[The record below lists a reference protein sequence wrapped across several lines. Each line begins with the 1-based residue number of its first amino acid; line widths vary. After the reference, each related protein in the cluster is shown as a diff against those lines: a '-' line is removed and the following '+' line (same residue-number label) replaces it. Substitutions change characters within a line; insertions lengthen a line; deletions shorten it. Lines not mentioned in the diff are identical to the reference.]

1 VWSLTPNGVLMNG
14 IGYCL
19 EALPGQPHGTPLY
32 VDFADQC
39 GGTSGQ
45 AWTYT
50 GSKGQLSSPG
60 PAAGTGT
67 CVGLGGSASAGTDI
81 VRASCGH
88 GPRWSLGFS
97 AVTLA
102 AGTGSGAAGGSYSAS
117 VTVANATSAQSAY
130 GVTVAFGLPRSL
142 AAAGLQPAGAA
153 SGFRCSVRT
162 ATCTGTLAAGTS
174 GHVDISGRLPAGAAA
189 GDSYAL
195 TARATV
201 ADTSQRSSTARL
213 TASVKVLVGAAAPAP
228 ATGGVI
234 LSLSLPLLLLIII
247 ILLIVVILF
256 LGGGLLVGLAARR
269 RSSHR
274 PAYGERRPHEENPPY
289 LQRSP
294 NVELLHQA
302 ERPPYEEQ
310 RPYVGQASYLERPP
324 YQERSPYAEQPSDV
338 EQTSYDEIPRQV
350 ERRPYEGRRRRT
362 GPEPAVEPEDLPRP
376 RHHSHR

>member
-1 VWSLTPNGVLMNG
+1 
-14 IGYCL
+14 
-19 EALPGQPHGTPLY
+19 
-32 VDFADQC
+32 
-39 GGTSGQ
+39 
-45 AWTYT
+45 
-50 GSKGQLSSPG
+50 
-60 PAAGTGT
+60 
-67 CVGLGGSASAGTDI
+67 
-81 VRASCGH
+81 
-88 GPRWSLGFS
+88 
-97 AVTLA
+97 
-102 AGTGSGAAGGSYSAS
+102 

-142 AAAGLQPAGAA
+142 AAAGLQPAGAT
-153 SGFRCSVRT
+153 SGFRCNVRT
-162 ATCTGTLAAGTS
+162 ATCTGTLAAGSS
-174 GHVDISGRLPAGAAA
+174 GHIDISGRLPAGAAA

-201 ADTSQRSSTARL
+201 GDTSQRSSTARL

-228 ATGGVI
+228 ATEGVI
-234 LSLSLPLLLLIII
+234 LPLSMPLLI
-247 ILLIVVILF
+247 LIVVILF

-269 RSSHR
+269 RSSRR
-274 PAYGERRPHEENPPY
+274 PAHGERRPYEENPPY

-324 YQERSPYAEQPSDV
+324 YQERSPYAEQPSDI